1 MFTHSIPADE
11 CASLKT
17 IYIELQLL
25 GMSNVC
31 VFLDNRA
38 KADPDMIAIIH
49 PAGEKTYTYHE
60 LASAVHHMSGGLI
73 AQGISVGDRVVIFL
87 DSSPEYLISYFAIWR
102 VGGVVVP
109 TNIVYKENELLYILR
124 DSQATAIICDAAH
137 ENFVEKLLPDAPT
150 LQMIIITGSTPK
162 SSPKVVSWEQLA
174 VSKPLLEPISCNL
187 DTLCQIQYTSGT
199 TGTPKGAML
208 THGGW
213 IVALDNECDILDL
226 VRGDMYLGIYPM
238 GHVGLSWGIS
248 VLKAGGT
255 YILLERFDPE
265 RYLSLIEQ
273 YQVTVLA
280 SMPPVIHMLTEAPS
294 NTEERMKTVRV
305 LISGG
310 GPLHSPTWKRFHT
323 RYNRPIVNAYGLSET
338 IVLGAGTAIRPYH
351 YRTADEY
358 NSVGT
363 PVGYTEVCI
372 VDLDNPEKH
381 LSDGEVGEIALRGP
395 GLALGYWNR
404 PVESQEI
411 FLSDG
416 WFLTG
421 DIGYLDSDGMLV
433 ITDRKKDMIIMSG
446 WKIYPTEVEE
456 ALIHHPKI
464 SEVAVFGCPDEE
476 KGEIPVVAVVLTEG
490 VTEFLHDELVTYAK
504 EHLAGYK
511 VPRKTYITSQLPR
524 VNGWKLLR
532 GELRDLLCNTTDT
545 C

>member
-1 MFTHSIPADE
+1 
-11 CASLKT
+11 
-17 IYIELQLL
+17 
-25 GMSNVC
+25 MSNIS

-38 KADPDMIAIIH
+38 KADPDMLALVH
-49 PAGEKTYTYHE
+49 PTGGTSYTYHE
-60 LASAVHHMSGGLI
+60 FASAVHRLSGGLI
-73 AQGISVGDRVVIFL
+73 AQGISIGDRVVIFL
-87 DSSPEYLISYFAIWR
+87 DNSPEYLISYFAIWR

-109 TNIVYKENELLYILR
+109 TNIVYKEKELLHVLQ
-124 DSQATAIICDAAH
+124 DSQATVIICDAVH
-137 ENFVEKLLPDAPT
+137 EAFIEKLLPGAPT
-150 LQMIIITGSTPK
+150 VQMIITTGFPT
-162 SSPKVVSWEQLA
+162 SSKKMISWNQLML
-174 VSKPLLEPISCNL
+174 SQPLLEPVSCSL
-187 DTLCQIQYTSGT
+187 DTICQIQYTSGT

-226 VRGDMYLGIYPM
+226 VRGDIYLGIYPM
-238 GHVGLSWGIS
+238 GHVGLSWGIA
-248 VLKAGGT
+248 VLKAGGV
-255 YILLERFDPE
+255 YIILERYDPE

-280 SMPPVIHMLTEAPS
+280 SMPPVIHMLTEAPE
-294 NTEERMKTVRV
+294 NTEERIKTVRV

-310 GPLHSPTWKRFHT
+310 GPLHSPTWKLFHA

-351 YRTADEY
+351 YQTADEY

-372 VDLDNPEKH
+372 VDQDNPKCR
-381 LSDGEVGEIALRGP
+381 LPQGEQGEIALRGP

-404 PVESQEI
+404 PAESEET

-421 DIGYLDSDGMLV
+421 DVGYFDPEGMLV

-476 KGEIPVVAVVLTEG
+476 KGEIPVVAVVLAEG
-490 VTEFLHDELVTYAK
+490 ESEFSHDELITYAK

-511 VPRKTYITSQLPR
+511 IPRQTYIVSQLPR

-532 GELRDLLCNTTDT
+532 AELRDLLCNTTNQ

>member
-1 MFTHSIPADE
+1 
-11 CASLKT
+11 
-17 IYIELQLL
+17 
-25 GMSNVC
+25 MSNVC

-38 KADPDMIAIIH
+38 KADPDMVAVIH
-49 PAGEKTYTYHE
+49 PTSETIYTYHE
-60 LASAVHHMSGGLI
+60 LASAVHQISGGLI
-73 AQGISVGDRVVIFL
+73 AQGISAGDRIVIFL

-102 VGGVVVP
+102 MGGVVVP
-109 TNIVYKENELLYILR
+109 TNIVYTEKELLHIVN
-124 DSQATAIICDAAH
+124 DSKAIAIICDVAH
-137 ENFVEKLLPDAPT
+137 EDFVERLLPDAPT
-150 LQMIIITGSTPK
+150 VQMIITTGSTTK
-162 SSPKVVSWEQLA
+162 SSPKIVNWGQLS
-174 VSKPLLEPISCNL
+174 VSKPLLEPVSCNL
-187 DTLCQIQYTSGT
+187 DTMCQIQYTSGT
-199 TGTPKGAML
+199 TGAPKGAIL

-213 IVALDNECDILDL
+213 IVALDHECDTLDL

-255 YILLERFDPE
+255 YILLERFEPE

-273 YQVTVLA
+273 YQVTVLS

-294 NTEERMKTVRV
+294 DTEQRMKTVRV

-310 GPLHSPTWKRFHT
+310 GPLHSPTWKKFHA
-323 RYNRPIVNAYGLSET
+323 RYNRPIANAYGLSET
-338 IVLGAGTAIRPYH
+338 IVLGAGTCIRPYH

-372 VDLDNPEKH
+372 VDLDNPKHH

-404 PVESQEI
+404 PVESAKT
-411 FLSDG
+411 FLTDG

-456 ALIHHPKI
+456 VLLRHPKI
-464 SEVAVFGCPDEE
+464 AEAAVFARPDEE
-476 KGEIPVVAVVLTEG
+476 KGEIPVVAIVLSEG
-490 VTEFLHDELVTYAK
+490 CEDFTHNDLVAYAK

-511 VPRKTYITSQLPR
+511 VPRQTYLVSELPR

-532 GELRDLLCNTTDT
+532 GQLQKQLCGNE
-545 C
+545 

>member
-1 MFTHSIPADE
+1 
-11 CASLKT
+11 
-17 IYIELQLL
+17 
-25 GMSNVC
+25 MSNVS

-38 KADPDMIAIIH
+38 KADPNMLAVIY
-49 PAGEKTYTYHE
+49 PTGQTSYTYHE
-60 LASAVHHMSGGLI
+60 LASAVHHISGGLI
-73 AQGISVGDRVVIFL
+73 AQGISKGDRVAIFL

-102 VGGVVVP
+102 IGGVVVP
-109 TNIVYKENELLYILR
+109 TNIVYKEKELLHALH
-124 DSQATAIICDAAH
+124 DSQARAIICDAAH
-137 ENFVEKLLPDAPT
+137 GSFIENLLPDAPMV
-150 LQMIIITGSTPK
+150 QMVITIDSLTSPSFPPLSCSSSSSLITP
-162 SSPKVVSWEQLA
+162 SPKIVSWSQLLQ
-174 VSKPLLEPISCNL
+174 SDPLLEAVSCGL

-226 VRGDMYLGIYPM
+226 VRGDVYLGIYPM

-248 VLKAGGT
+248 VLKAGGV

-280 SMPPVIHMLTEAPS
+280 SMPPVIHMLAEGPEH
-294 NTEERMKTVRV
+294 TEERMKSVRV

-310 GPLHSPTWKRFHT
+310 GPLHSPTWKTFHE

-338 IVLGAGTAIRPYH
+338 IVLGSGTAIRPYH
-351 YRTADEY
+351 YQTADEY

-372 VDLDNPEKH
+372 VDQEDPKQR
-381 LSDGEVGEIALRGP
+381 LSDGEIGEIALRGP
-395 GLALGYWNR
+395 GLALGYWNL
-404 PVESQEI
+404 PTESAAT
-411 FLSDG
+411 FLPDG

-421 DIGYLDSDGMLV
+421 DVGYLNSDGMLV

-446 WKIYPTEVEE
+446 WKIYPTEVEQV
-456 ALIHHPKI
+456 LIHHPKI

-476 KGEIPVVAVVLTEG
+476 KGEIPVVAVLLAEG
-490 VTEFLHDELVTYAK
+490 VTEFSHEELITYAK
-504 EHLAGYK
+504 EYLAGYK
-511 VPRKTYITSQLPR
+511 IPRKTYIVSELPR
-524 VNGWKLLR
+524 LNGWKLLR
-532 GELRDLLCNTTDT
+532 DELRNVLCNTSEHVR

>member
-1 MFTHSIPADE
+1 
-11 CASLKT
+11 
-17 IYIELQLL
+17 
-25 GMSNVC
+25 MSNVS

-38 KADPDMIAIIH
+38 KADPDMIAVVH
-49 PAGEKTYTYHE
+49 PSSETTYTYHE
-60 LASAVHHMSGGLI
+60 LASAVHRISGGLI
-73 AQGISVGDRVVIFL
+73 AQGISIGDRVAIFL

-102 VGGVVVP
+102 MGGIVVP
-109 TNIVYKENELLYILR
+109 TNIVYKEKELIHILN

-137 ENFVEKLLPDAPT
+137 ENIVERLLPDAPT
-150 LQMIIITGSTPK
+150 VQMIITTGSTTK
-162 SSPKVVSWEQLA
+162 SSPQIVSWGQLL
-174 VSKPLLEPISCNL
+174 VSAPLLESVSCNL
-187 DTLCQIQYTSGT
+187 DTVCQIQYTSGT
-199 TGTPKGAML
+199 TGAPKGAML

-213 IVALDNECDILDL
+213 IAALDNECDILDL

-248 VLKAGGT
+248 ILKAGGT
-255 YILLERFDPE
+255 YICLERFEPE

-273 YQVTVLA
+273 YQVTVLS
-280 SMPPVIHMLTEAPS
+280 SMPPVIHMLAEAPDD
-294 NTEERMKTVRV
+294 TEQRIKTVRV

-310 GPLHSPTWKRFHT
+310 GPLHSPTWKAFHA

-351 YRTADEY
+351 YQTADEY

-372 VDLDNPEKH
+372 VDQDRPKH
-381 LSDGEVGEIALRGP
+381 HLPSGEVGEIALRGP

-404 PVESQEI
+404 PVESGAV

-446 WKIYPTEVEE
+446 WKIYPTEVEQV
-456 ALIHHPKI
+456 LIHHPKI
-464 SEVAVFGCPDEE
+464 AELAVFGCSDEE
-476 KGEIPVVAVVLTEG
+476 KGEIPVVAVVLSEG
-490 VTEFLHDELVTYAK
+490 VKDFSHDELAAYAK
-504 EHLAGYK
+504 ERLAGYK
-511 VPRKTYITSQLPR
+511 VPRRTYIVSQLPR
-524 VNGWKLLR
+524 LNGWKLLR
-532 GELRDLLCNTTDT
+532 GELQHMLCPSPDRQADNT
-545 C
+545 